1 MTGTGISGTMDTR
14 FAAEGVDFEARVIGN
29 TVETIMVKDPL
40 SLGKGVA
47 LEGIGILGYVV
58 MTAYVG
64 KADYA
69 ETSGKHRAKFAE
81 FMGIVCGKDYLLEH
95 ILFSV

>member
-1 MTGTGISGTMDTR
+1 MPGTGISGTMDTR
-14 FAAEGVDFEARVIGN
+14 FAAESVDFEARVIGD

-40 SLGKGVA
+40 SLGEGVA
-47 LEGIGILGYVV
+47 LKGIGILGYIV

-69 ETSGKHRAKFAE
+69 ETPGKHRAKFAE
-81 FMGIVCGKDYLLEH
+81 FMGIICGKDYLLEH
-95 ILFSV
+95 ISF

>member
-1 MTGTGISGTMDTR
+1 MPGTGISGTMDTR
-14 FAAEGVDFEARVIGN
+14 FATEGVDFEARVIGD

-58 MTAYVG
+58 VTAYVG
-64 KADYA
+64 KTDYA
-69 ETSGKHRAKFAE
+69 ETPGKHRAKFAE

-95 ILFSV
+95 ISF